1 MEREKVMEKNNKF
14 SQILV
19 VLLVAVLVYVCT
31 SSYYTVKYAL
41 EENMRVDYEYDMS
54 TFEKLQKVKQ
64 IVDSSY
70 LYEYEEDELIDG
82 AINGML
88 LGLDDPYAAYYNAD
102 EFEEFYVETEGKYV
116 GVGLYITY
124 DNEKLMGYV
133 ISPIEN
139 SPAADEGVLPGDYIY
154 SVDGVLTSTMDLD
167 SLGSNLK
174 GEEGTTVEVV
184 FVRYDDGESEKII
197 KTLTRR
203 TVIVNPVVEKIYEN
217 DIGYIK
223 LSSFDENSYTDFKKV
238 YDDLIK
244 NEKVKGLILDLR
256 NNPGG
261 LLNVACNIAD
271 LLVPEGKIVYTVD
284 KAGNE
289 EALYSKAGKIEIPLV
304 VLINEGSASASEILA
319 GAIKDYGVGK
329 IVGVTTYGKGVVQ
342 TLKSLK
348 DGTYMKL
355 TTAEYFSPNGN
366 KINEIGISPDIEVEL
381 PDDIE
386 SYYNLSLEEDTQL
399 RTAIEELKK
408 MI

>member
-184 FVRYDDGESEKII
+184 FVRYDDGESEKIT

>member
-1 MEREKVMEKNNKF
+1 MEKNNKF

-41 EENMRVDYEYDMS
+41 EENMRVDYEYDTS

-184 FVRYDDGESEKII
+184 FVRYDDGESEKIT

>member
-41 EENMRVDYEYDMS
+41 EENMRVDYEYDTS

-184 FVRYDDGESEKII
+184 FVRYDDGESEKIT